1 MELIGK
7 MSQPERNIIKFED
20 ILAREEKSNVLFFNY
35 DNEAFMNTGIQESG
49 GTPPFASTTTG
60 PGGEKIPG
68 KIGVKQ
74 DLVTPFAF
82 YGTKSLFLATA
93 NPAYPNDFMGKIAD
107 ALKTNGS
114 AFIQSYSDCMRGW
127 RHGASDSLAIS
138 KLATDCGYW
147 PLYTIRI
154 KEGVLKFSYYRG
166 LDVNKEKFVEYL
178 KSMGRFKHLFKPKF
192 MEREIDEIIYLTEQ
206 RNTRLKKLIEAF
218 GAEKPVDIYR
228 VNRKKLEP
236 QEHLLP
242 GHGLCPGC
250 GAGMVLNQMATA
262 AYAVSGTN
270 MIYVNNTSCSEVS
283 TSKDFVTSWKVPWV
297 HHLFESGA
305 TIADAISTSYKILKS
320 KGYYDGEVPYVIH
333 IGGDGSTY
341 DIGFQFLKA
350 ALIRTSSFVEM
361 NEYLENQK

>member
-1 MELIGK
+1 

-20 ILAREEKSNVLFFNY
+20 ILARDGKSNVLFFNY

-49 GTPPFASTTTG
+49 GTPPYASTTTG

-82 YGTKSLFLATA
+82 YGTKSLFLATT
-93 NPAYPNDFMGKIAD
+93 NPAYSNDFMGKVAD
-107 ALKTNGS
+107 ALKSNGS
-114 AFIQSYSDCMRGW
+114 AFIQAYSDCMRGW
-127 RHGASDSLAIS
+127 RHGAESALEIS

-147 PLYTIRI
+147 PLYTVRVEDGIPT
-154 KEGVLKFSYYRG
+154 FTYYRG
-166 LDVNKEKFVEYL
+166 LDIDKDKFIDYL

-206 RNTRLKKLIEAF
+206 RNRKLKALIEQF
-218 GAEKPVDIYR
+218 GAEKPIDVYR
-228 VNRKKLEP
+228 VNRKSLEP
-236 QEHLLP
+236 QKQIQP

-250 GAGMVLNQMATA
+250 GAGMILNQLATA
-262 AYAVSGTN
+262 AQAVGGYN
-270 MIYVNNTSCSEVS
+270 VIYVNNTSCSEVS
-283 TSKDFVTSWKVPWV
+283 TSKDNVTSWNVPWV

-305 TIADAISTSYKILKS
+305 TVAEAISSTYKIRKA
-320 KGYYDGEVPYVIH
+320 KGQYEGEIPYVIH
-333 IGGDGSTY
+333 IAGDGSTY

-361 NEYLENQK
+361 SEYLSCK